1 MKKRL
6 LLLTLLPVLFLS
18 SLSAQNIEKV
28 RGYLDTLCGPGLHG
42 RGASSDGQKN
52 AAAYLA
58 DRFREIG
65 LQPFG
70 SSYFQKFNYDI
81 NTFPGKLLFKTDL
94 QELRPGIDYIVNSAS
109 PSASGSVKL
118 VMLDTVLFS
127 SEKQK
132 KKFLRANFKNTALV
146 YDEKFLKIAKGKA
159 PDFMAKI
166 KEAACLVELKE
177 KKLTMGLS
185 DEQSGPPVFEVL
197 KGNYNYK
204 AKKLDFEIEA
214 TLLKNYEAQNVC
226 GIVKGT
232 AEPDSFLFV
241 TAHYDH
247 LGDLGSNAY
256 FPGANDNGSGV
267 SMLLELADYFQ
278 KNPARY
284 TIVFIAFGAEE
295 AGLIGSKYFTEHP
308 LVPLHKIR
316 FLINLDLMGTGD
328 DGMMVVNGSI
338 FPKEFELL
346 NSINANKVYLSA
358 IKKRGKAANSDHFFF
373 TEKGVPAF
381 FFYTLGGVVAYHDV
395 QDIPAT
401 LPLTKFREVYLLITD
416 FIPALIAKP

>member
-6 LLLTLLPVLFLS
+6 LLLAFLPLVSLF
-18 SLSAQNIEKV
+18 SLRAQNLERV
-28 RGYLDTLCGPGLHG
+28 RGYLDTLCAPGLHG

-52 AAAYLA
+52 AAHYLA
-58 DRFREIG
+58 DRFRETG
-65 LQPFG
+65 LQPLG
-70 SSYFQKFNYDI
+70 NSYFQKFKYDI

-94 QELRPGIDYIVNSAS
+94 QELRPGFDYIVHSAS
-109 PSASGSVKL
+109 PSGKATVKL
-118 VMLDTVLFS
+118 LLLDTLLFT

-146 YDEKFLKIAKGKA
+146 YDEKFLKLLKGKA
-159 PDFMAKI
+159 PDFMAKM

-185 DEQSGPPVFEVL
+185 GEQSGPPVFEVL
-197 KGNYNYK
+197 KNNYNFK
-204 AKKLDFEIEA
+204 SKTLHFEVEA
-214 TLLKNYEAQNVC
+214 QLLKNYEAQNVC

-232 AEPDSFLFV
+232 AVPDSFLFL

-267 SMLLELADYFQ
+267 SMLLELAAYFQ

-284 TIVFIAFGAEE
+284 SIVFIAFGAEE
-295 AGLIGSKYFTEHP
+295 AGLIGSKYFTENP
-308 LVPLHKIR
+308 LMPLRKIR

-328 DGMMVVNGSI
+328 EGMMVVNGAI

-346 NSINANKVYLSA
+346 TSINTHKAYLTA

-381 FFYTLGGVVAYHDV
+381 FFYTLGGITAYHDV

-401 LPLTKFREVYLLITD
+401 LPLTKFREVYLLITE
-416 FIPALIAKP
+416 FVPALVSKP